1 VPTTDRLRAKSRR
14 ESGLFHALP
23 EAVLDSQN
31 FRHLGPKACKLIFDL
46 LRQLRLSRGGPKNNG
61 DICIAW
67 SLMKPCGWSSKQ
79 QLYEARDELEHY
91 GFIVVTRQGGKNR
104 PTLYGFTWWSIDY
117 CDGKLDP
124 PTAAKILS
132 PPEAGRSQRRFSYQ
146 REKNPWSA
154 SRTKLVRRS
163 YQCVQEQGE
172 NDAYWSASRTS
183 QADFCLSVGPPVV
196 PLLRATRPKA
206 VLRTAEPKTHGAD
219 GE

>member
-1 VPTTDRLRAKSRR
+1 MPTTDRLRAKSRR

-46 LRQLRLSRGGPKNNG
+46 LRQLRLSRGGPKNNE

-124 PTAAKILS
+124 PY
-132 PPEAGRSQRRFSYQ
+132 RR
-146 REKNPWSA
+146 ENPIAPGGWKEPTPLFVPKRKKS
-154 SRTKLVRRS
+154 LVRRS